1 MKINGRCY
9 CGQVKF
15 TFDGEPRTA
24 VQCYCREC
32 QYISGGN
39 PNAAMVLPKA
49 NLTFTQ
55 GEPKTFA
62 RTDLETPRTRLFCG
76 NCGTS
81 LATLSPRF
89 PDAMIMKVGT
99 FDDPSIFKPTV
110 AQYLKDKQ
118 PFHHVDAEIQQFETT
133 PGGSKRPSKGYAQ
146 NLCQPCDASPMARGL
161 STAMEASSCR
171 VTGFNGARIRW

>member
-39 PNAAMVLPKA
+39 PNAAMVLPKD

-133 PGGSKRPSKGYAQ
+133 PGAK
-146 NLCQPCDASPMARGL
+146 
-161 STAMEASSCR
+161 
-171 VTGFNGARIRW
+171 